1 MSYRVEG
8 RFFEACD
15 CFVPCPCWFGESADE
30 GECTGIVGWQIENG
44 EISGIDVTGLAIV
57 SISQHTGGR
66 DAPIHGR
73 VALLID
79 ATASDEQERAVT
91 AAFTGQLGGPLGEL
105 ARMGGTPSTMQ
116 SVSACRSDCRAQVA
130 VGR

>member
-1 MSYRVEG
+1 M
-8 RFFEACD
+8 
-15 CFVPCPCWFGESADE
+15 PCPCWFGESADE
-30 GECTGIVGWQIENG
+30 GECTGIVGWQIDNG

-91 AAFTGQLGGPLGEL
+91 AAFTGPLGGPIGEL
-105 ARMGGTPSTMQ
+105 ARM
-116 SVSACRSDCRAQVA
+116 RSFNGDRNQCPGSEYDERPIRLRAS
-130 VGR
+130 